1 MKVEILTP
9 EKRIFDG
16 DVDILTVPT
25 RSGIISVMSNHA
37 SMVTALKAG
46 DIILQIGKEKK
57 VFEAETGVLETMKNK
72 TILLLK
78 KCREK

>member
-16 DVDILTVPT
+16 DIDILTVPT
-25 RSGIISVMSNHA
+25 RSGHISIMNNHTSLVSA
-37 SMVTALKAG
+37 VETGEIRLKMKG
-46 DIILQIGKEKK
+46 EEK
-57 VFEAETGVLETMKNK
+57 VFECEKGVLETIDNK
-72 TILLLK
+72 TSLLLR